1 MSVRIVLADDHSLF
15 REGLKSLL
23 QEDPDL
29 EIIGETGNG
38 REAVRLCRELAP
50 DIIIMDVS
58 MPELNGIEASR
69 QVTKECPE
77 TKIIAVSMH
86 SSRRFVVDMLRA
98 GAVGY
103 LLKDCAFQELTTA
116 LSAVRADQ
124 VYLSPSIASVV
135 VERISDSS
143 ADEGTMAAQLTPRE
157 REVLQL
163 LAEGRR
169 TSEVADQLFLS
180 VKTVQTH
187 RRNIMD
193 KLNLRSLP
201 ELTRYAIRE
210 GLITV
215 EE

>member
-1 MSVRIVLADDHSLF
+1 MSIEIVLADDHILF

-23 QEDPDL
+23 KEDPDL
-29 EIIGETGNG
+29 VIVGETGNG
-38 REAVRLCRELAP
+38 REAVELCRDLSP
-50 DIIIMDVS
+50 DIIIMDVT
-58 MPELNGIEASR
+58 MPELNGIEACR
-69 QVTKECPE
+69 KVTLECPE
-77 TKIIAVSMH
+77 TKVIAVSMH

-103 LLKDCAFQELTTA
+103 LLKDCAFQELAIA
-116 LSAVRADQ
+116 LSAVRSEK

-143 ADEGTMAAQLTPRE
+143 SDEVSMASQLTPRE

-169 TSEVADQLFLS
+169 TSEVASRLFLS

-193 KLNLRSLP
+193 KLDLHSLP

-210 GLITV
+210 GLITA